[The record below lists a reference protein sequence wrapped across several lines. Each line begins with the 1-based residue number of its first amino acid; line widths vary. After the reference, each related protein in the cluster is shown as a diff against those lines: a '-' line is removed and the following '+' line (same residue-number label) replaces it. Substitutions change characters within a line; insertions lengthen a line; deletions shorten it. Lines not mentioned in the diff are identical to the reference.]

1 MVPAVPFFSRGCGM
15 NTSATTRQSN
25 KAAGKTLTAVQQQV
39 AAMGSELLE
48 VGLYDPDAGARQSVM
63 IPRVWDAETI
73 VKSVP
78 WLRHQN
84 RKGRNIYI
92 RPKGE
97 HDLSMVDDLTAD
109 AISAMKQT
117 GFNPAVIVETSAGNY
132 QAWLKHPEPLSK
144 AVSTAAARALAEK
157 FGGDRGAADWRH
169 FGRLAGF
176 TNRKAKYLD
185 ANTGLY
191 PYVRLIE
198 ATGSV
203 YPEAERFL
211 AAVKKDLERRQAERE
226 HLRRRHLAHAG
237 AIRPDLKSIDV
248 FRADVRYAEDGTRI
262 DLAYAVYA
270 LSHGADTK
278 QVESAIRSRDL
289 SHKGNERRQD
299 DYVARTIKKAMG
311 TIERGR

>member
-1 MVPAVPFFSRGCGM
+1 
-15 NTSATTRQSN
+15 
-25 KAAGKTLTAVQQQV
+25 
-39 AAMGSELLE
+39 
-48 VGLYDPDAGARQSVM
+48 M
-63 IPRVWDAETI
+63 IPRVWDAGTI
-73 VKSVP
+73 VKSVS

-84 RKGRNIYI
+84 REGRNIYI

-97 HDLSMVDDLTAD
+97 HDLSMVDDLTTGAV
-109 AISAMKQT
+109 SAMKET
-117 GFNPAVIVETSAGNY
+117 GFNPAVIVETSPGNF
-132 QAWLKHPEPLSK
+132 QAWLKHPERISK
-144 AVSTAAARALAEK
+144 ELSTAAARALAEK
-157 FGGDRGAADWRH
+157 FDGDRGAADWRH

-185 ANTGLY
+185 ASTGLY

-203 YPEAERFL
+203 YPGAERFL
-211 AAVKKDLERRQAERE
+211 AGVKEDLERRQAERE

-237 AIRPDLKSIDV
+237 AIRPQDLKSIDV
-248 FRADVRYAEDGTRI
+248 FRVDVRYAEDGTRI